1 MRSGLTLRVRTCR
14 PLASRFLSSPKTLIT
29 IKRQSS
35 RFLWSG
41 FEPMDR
47 VVAVMVDKHLG
58 NMVLGSAVLSAMAG
72 MHWANG

>member
-1 MRSGLTLRVRTCR
+1 VFGS
-14 PLASRFLSSPKTLIT
+14 AILSSTKTLLN
-29 IKRQSS
+29 KNGNQG

-72 MHWANG
+72 MHWVNGCRGS